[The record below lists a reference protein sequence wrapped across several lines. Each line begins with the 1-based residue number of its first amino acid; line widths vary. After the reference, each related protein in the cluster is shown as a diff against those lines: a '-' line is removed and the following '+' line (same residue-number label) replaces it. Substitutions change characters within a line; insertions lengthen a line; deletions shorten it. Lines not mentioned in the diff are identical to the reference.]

1 MNDFELYYAHPIQ
14 VRYWDTGLQK
24 YVSGIGYHDV
34 IICGCC
40 GKACSITEIIDE
52 AAKYCKMDPDK
63 IIIEMEWVDINQTIL
78 GR

>member
-1 MNDFELYYAHPIQ
+1 MDELYYAHPIQ
-14 VRYWDTGLQK
+14 VRYWDTSLQK

-40 GKACSITEIIDE
+40 GKACFIAEIVDE

-63 IIIEMEWVDINQTIL
+63 AIIEMDWVNINQAIL
-78 GR
+78 GQ